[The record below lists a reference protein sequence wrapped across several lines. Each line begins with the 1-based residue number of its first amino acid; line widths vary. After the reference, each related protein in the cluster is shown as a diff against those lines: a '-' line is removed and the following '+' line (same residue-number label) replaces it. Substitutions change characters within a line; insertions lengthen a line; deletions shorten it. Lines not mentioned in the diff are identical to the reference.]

1 LGTWLIP
8 PKYNKGCFD
17 ALYLMPDRTLRVIQI
32 TNAISHDYK
41 LHILVPYV
49 VIFKC
54 TKVEIVVIC
63 RSRNLAN
70 YHVIDSELKNLT
82 ALNNVL
88 LANYKGD
95 ETKFKLF
102 AKDQIRWVTYENP
115 NEVRG
120 NL

>member
-1 LGTWLIP
+1 
-8 PKYNKGCFD
+8 
-17 ALYLMPDRTLRVIQI
+17 MPDRTLRVIQI

-49 VIFKC
+49 VVFKC

-63 RSRNLAN
+63 RSGNLAN
-70 YHVIDSELKNLT
+70 YHVTDSELKNVT
-82 ALNNVL
+82 ALNNEL
-88 LANYKGD
+88 LANGK
-95 ETKFKLF
+95 TKFKLF
-102 AKDQIRWVTYENP
+102 AMDQIRWVTYENP